1 MALIKCSECGK
12 EISDTASKCIHCG
25 CPIEKKKICEECGKE
40 INSNDKICKNCG
52 AKVKKNF
59 VNNIIKNFSK
69 SDKIKGYINQSNK
82 KIYIIIG
89 ISILT
94 IIIILF
100 TMSNLLKPNIIGTWE
115 WKYEDN
121 FFGNDVYTTYTFKKG
136 NKCEIKGE
144 LNKYDIF
151 DSKTMSEVE
160 CKYKFNF
167 WGNKI
172 KITTYKDGKLQTKD
186 SEWENFEK
194 NGNKIYID
202 NKEYTSK

>member
-1 MALIKCSECGK
+1 MTNEEKIIEIINKLRPYLIG
-12 EISDTASKCIHCG
+12 DG
-25 CPIEKKKICEECGKE
+25 GDIE
-40 INSNDKICKNCG
+40 
-52 AKVKKNF
+52 F
-59 VNNIIKNFSK
+59 V
-69 SDKIKGYINQSNK
+69 
-82 KIYIIIG
+82 
-89 ISILT
+89 
-94 IIIILF
+94 
-100 TMSNLLKPNIIGTWE
+100 
-115 WKYEDN
+115 KYEDN